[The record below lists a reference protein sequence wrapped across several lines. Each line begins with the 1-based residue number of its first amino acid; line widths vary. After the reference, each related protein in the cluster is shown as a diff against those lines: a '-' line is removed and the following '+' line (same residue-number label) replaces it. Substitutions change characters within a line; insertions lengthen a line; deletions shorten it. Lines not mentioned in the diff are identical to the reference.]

1 MTPENFNINKLPKEK
16 PFTVPEGY
24 FSNFA
29 ASLQEEISKT
39 ETQQKQSK
47 SNKRISISW
56 NSRFIASVAAIALF
70 AFIIAS
76 TIINTSVSSSKQPS
90 KIAQSTF
97 SIDESNINIEDM
109 ASEFNEDDLAEIIY
123 STLDY

>member
-1 MTPENFNINKLPKEK
+1 MTHENFNMNLPKEK
-16 PFTVPEGY
+16 PFTIPEGY
-24 FSNFA
+24 FANFA
-29 ASLQEEISKT
+29 ASIQEELSKT
-39 ETQQKQSK
+39 DTTQK
-47 SNKRISISW
+47 SQPKTNKRFSISW
-56 NSRFIASVAAIALF
+56 NSRFIASIAAIALF

-76 TIINTSVSSSKQPS
+76 TIINTSVSSSKQPN

-109 ASEFNEDDLAEIIY
+109 ASEFNEEDLAEIIY

>member
-47 SNKRISISW
+47 NNKRISISW

>member
-1 MTPENFNINKLPKEK
+1 MTPENFNMNTLPKEK
-16 PFTVPEGY
+16 PFTTPEGY

-29 ASLQEEISKT
+29 ASLQEEISKI
-39 ETQQKQSK
+39 ETQNTQPKTS
-47 SNKRISISW
+47 KRISISW
-56 NSRFIASVAAIALF
+56 NSRFIASFAAIALF

-76 TIINTSVSSSKQPS
+76 TIINTTISSSKQPN
-90 KIAQSTF
+90 KIAQSTIT
-97 SIDESNINIEDM
+97 IDESNLNFEEM

>member
-47 SNKRISISW
+47 NNKRISISW

-76 TIINTSVSSSKQPS
+76 TIINTSVSSSKQPN